1 MLGGLGAL
9 AGLALAW
16 WASRGFSG
24 LADANL
30 PNVHPAKTM
39 DEAARMVVDLAKGGA

>member
-1 MLGGLGAL
+1 MRLDGTNDVEG
-9 AGLALAW
+9 
-16 WASRGFSG
+16 RQI

-39 DEAARMVVDLAKGGA
+39 DEAARMVVDLAKGGVAA

>member
-1 MLGGLGAL
+1 MRLDGTNDVEG
-9 AGLALAW
+9 
-16 WASRGFSG
+16 RQI